1 MKKYVKKVTADALT
15 ALMRGGCFAGCSSS
29 NENENSASDASKSG
43 KTEYNIGI
51 CQLVQHDA
59 LDAATKGFKEKLTE
73 LGNANGITFKFD
85 EQNASGEAT
94 NCTTIT

>member
-1 MKKYVKKVTADALT
+1 MKKIVKKVTAAALAT
-15 ALMRGGCFAGCSSS
+15 LMIGSCFAGCSSN
-29 NENENSASDASKSG
+29 NEGNTASDADKAK

-94 NCTTIT
+94 NCTTI